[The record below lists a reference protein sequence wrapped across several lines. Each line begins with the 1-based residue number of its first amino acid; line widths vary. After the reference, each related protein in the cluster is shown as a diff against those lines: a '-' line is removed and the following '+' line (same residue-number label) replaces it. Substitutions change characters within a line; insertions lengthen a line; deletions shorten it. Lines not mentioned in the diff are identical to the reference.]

1 MQRERRKSQVLR
13 DLIDEFLRTGAAV
26 GSKAL
31 AARSGVGASSSTIR
45 SVMSELTREGLLE
58 QPHTSAGRIPT
69 EHALR
74 LYIRELLE
82 LETLSDHERGRIA
95 RTLDEVLAERDEP
108 LLGAA
113 RLLSSLS
120 DQAGVLLTQGIEQV
134 CLKRIE
140 LVRVGAHRVLVI
152 LISVH
157 ETIYERLLHV
167 KEDISSD
174 ELQRYTNF
182 LNRFTDGSPLGEL
195 RARLENERV
204 RMGRVAGLLVER
216 AVQLATRAMEGLPV
230 AGELHVEGQAR
241 IVEHED
247 LLGNARMLRDLLE
260 ILDDGRTISDLLA
273 RVARGEGVQVLL
285 GSDAGL
291 ESVPLSLVAAPCR
304 ALDQQLVGTL
314 GVLGPTRMNYSRVI
328 PLVSCLAA
336 LAGQRFAPA
345 SSNFATNQ
353 EEN

>member
-31 AARSGVGASSSTIR
+31 SRRAGRGASASTIR

-58 QPHTSAGRIPT
+58 QTHTSAGRIPT
-69 EHALR
+69 ERALR

-82 LETLSDHERGRIA
+82 IETLSDRERRRIA
-95 RTLDEVLAERDEP
+95 RTLDEVLADRDEP
-108 LLGAA
+108 LVGAA

-120 DQAGVLLTQGIEQV
+120 DQAGILLTQGVEHV
-134 CLKRIE
+134 GLKRIE
-140 LVRVGAHRVLVI
+140 LIRVGAHRVLVL

-157 ETIYERLLHV
+157 ETIFERLLHID
-167 KEDISSD
+167 EDVGSD
-174 ELQRYTNF
+174 ELQRYTKF
-182 LNRFTDGSPLGEL
+182 LNQFVDGSPLPEL
-195 RARLENERV
+195 RTRLEAERL
-204 RMGRVAGLLVER
+204 RMGRMANELIAR
-216 AVQLATRAMEGLPV
+216 AVELATRAMEDLPSE
-230 AGELHVEGQAR
+230 GEFHVEGQTR
-241 IVEHED
+241 IIEHED
-247 LLGNARMLRDLLE
+247 LLGNARLLRELLE
-260 ILDDGRTISDLLA
+260 ILDDGRAISDLLG
-273 RVARGEGVQVLL
+273 RVARGEGVQVLM

-291 ESVPLSLVAAPCR
+291 EKLPLSVVAAPCR
-304 ALDQQLVGTL
+304 ALDQQLVGAL

-345 SSNFATNQ
+345 SMNYATD
-353 EEN
+353 